1 MSWID
6 DIERSVAAEQW
17 SCQLHGTNYGQL
29 VDLTRLCNFFHV
41 DRTLM
46 NSAAR
51 IVCDSESVPACTV
64 SPCGKPVYSPCYRLH
79 ATMTEPTRLD
89 QIEIKLAHL
98 ERALNELNDSV
109 LRQQREIELL
119 AARNRQLKY
128 QLEVLEAGG
137 GASAD
142 GLEKPPHY

>member
-1 MSWID
+1 
-6 DIERSVAAEQW
+6 
-17 SCQLHGTNYGQL
+17 
-29 VDLTRLCNFFHV
+29 
-41 DRTLM
+41 
-46 NSAAR
+46 
-51 IVCDSESVPACTV
+51 
-64 SPCGKPVYSPCYRLH
+64 VYSPCSRLP
-79 ATMTEPTRLD
+79 AAMTEPTRLD

-98 ERALNELNDSV
+98 ERALIELNDSV

-142 GLEKPPHY
+142 DFEKPPHY